1 MFPLPSLQGYETND
15 EYILEILLFFTISGR
30 VNDESTMSF
39 SNLSSY
45 ALGLVFILL
54 VAIIWSVASIVV
66 QYLYRDQSFESPFL
80 LTYIGTSLFVVQLPL
95 HWLYKRWI
103 NWRTN
108 SIGNG
113 HYDIIPMTDEAPS
126 RNDEEEESYHT
137 DHVGG
142 SNDSINSEN
151 SIGESNSVVESDRY
165 WTERD
170 HMIAGAK
177 LSPFWFISNFAY
189 NASLQYTS
197 NSSSTVLVNTGSLFT
212 FFIALLMRDERF
224 SCWKL
229 LGVLFGM
236 AGCVLTGLHDA
247 RDAGNSRMRFLF
259 ADMIDSQGND
269 DHNDDLHV
277 WGDILSVISAAF
289 YGIYVVMVRL
299 LCPRDESLM
308 SMQLFLG
315 YVGLWNMLA
324 LSPIAIYQLGIA
336 QSVTLSGWV
345 FGCLVVNG
353 LFNNV
358 ISDYLWARSVVM
370 TSATVATVGLG
381 LTIPLAFASDVFLG
395 IEDVLNFESI
405 LGAGFVLFGFVLVNI
420 GQTKVDR
427 NDEEEQNRTINEG
440 DEGLQA
446 ISMQALSSEDD
457 LASHQ
462 NLS

>member
-1 MFPLPSLQGYETND
+1 ML
-15 EYILEILLFFTISGR
+15 
-30 VNDESTMSF
+30 F

-54 VAIIWSVASIVV
+54 VAIIWSVGSIVV
-66 QYLYRDQSFESPFL
+66 QYLYRDQSFDAPFL
-80 LTYIGTSLFVVQLPL
+80 LTYIGTSLFVMQLPL

-103 NWRTN
+103 NRQSN
-108 SIGNG
+108 SVGSGN
-113 HYDIIPMTDEAPS
+113 YDSIPTTDEAPS
-126 RNDEEEESYHT
+126 RSDEEEESYQT

-142 SNDSINSEN
+142 SSNSTNSEN
-151 SIGESNSVVESDRY
+151 SIGESNSVVESDKY

-189 NASLQYTS
+189 NASLQHTS
-197 NSSSTVLVNTGSLFT
+197 ITSSTVLVNTGSLFT

-236 AGCVLTGLHDA
+236 TGCVLTGLHDA
-247 RDAGNSRMRFLF
+247 RNGGNSRMRFLF
-259 ADMIDSQGND
+259 ANMIDSEGND
-269 DHNDDLHV
+269 VNDDNNDLHV

-289 YGIYVVMVRL
+289 YGIYAVMVRL

-358 ISDYLWARSVVM
+358 ISDYLWARSVVL
-370 TSATVATVGLG
+370 TSATVASVGLG

-395 IEDVLNFESI
+395 VEDVLNFESI

-427 NDEEEQNRTINEG
+427 KDEDEQNRRINEG
-440 DEGLQA
+440 DEGSES
-446 ISMQALSSEDD
+446 ISMHALSSVTD
-457 LASHQ
+457 LGSHQ
-462 NLS
+462 NL